1 MQKLFTE
8 FSPIDADTWKKKIES
23 DLKGI
28 EFDSLI
34 KQNRNGIKIK
44 PFYSAADIAGK
55 ESIVPPA
62 SSWDICTNIFVTNE
76 ADANKLALEDLQNG
90 ASALKFIINSKL
102 DVAKLLKD
110 ISIQHIYLQF
120 EVNNQIDEFLFEL
133 NAYLI
138 SQKLN
143 WADLNVS
150 VVNDELSYL
159 VQHNSFRMDEAA
171 FKNNF
176 LNVLKA
182 SNNKAF
188 SVDATIYNNAGSNSV
203 SELASTVAQVNEY
216 LNLLAEQNKLSEIA
230 QLTINV
236 AVDTNFFEQIAKL
249 RALRNLVNLLLEQ
262 YNSNA
267 TLHLHVE
274 TSDVY
279 RSAFDSYSNLLR
291 DSISGMAAVIGN
303 CESLSIHHFNNKSE
317 DSKLATRMSRNQQ
330 LIFKEESYLDKVND
344 ISNGS
349 YYIETLTNELAT
361 KAWEEFK
368 QIEKNGGF
376 IASVLI
382 GNIKA
387 KIEEQ
392 AFNLVNEYKEGKRT
406 LIGVNKFPNSNDKPE
421 KLAETPKNKG
431 INKLSLTA
439 ALV

>member
-23 DLKGI
+23 DLKGTS
-28 EFDSLI
+28 FDSLI
-34 KQNRNGIKIK
+34 KHNRNGIEIK
-44 PFYSAADIAGK
+44 PFYSKADISGI
-55 ESIVPPA
+55 ESTSSTL
-62 SSWDICTNIFVTNE
+62 SSWDICTSIAVKNE
-76 ADANKLALEDLQNG
+76 VEANKLALEDLQNG
-90 ASALKFIINSKL
+90 ASALKFVIDSKI
-102 DVAKLLKD
+102 DVSKLLKE

-138 SQKLN
+138 AQKLS

-150 VVNDELSYL
+150 IFNDDLSYL
-159 VQHNSFRMDEAA
+159 VQHNAFKMGEAA
-171 FKNNF
+171 FKNNI

-182 SNNKAF
+182 SGNKAL
-188 SVDATIYNNAGSNSV
+188 SVDATIYNNAGANSV
-203 SELASTVAQVNEY
+203 SELASTLAQVNEY
-216 LNLLAEQNKLSEIA
+216 LNLLSEQNKLSEVT

-236 AVDTNFFEQIAKL
+236 SADTNFFEQIAKL
-249 RALRNLVNLLLEQ
+249 RALRSLVNLLLEQ
-262 YNSNA
+262 YSANLS
-267 TLHLHVE
+267 LHIHCE
-274 TSDVY
+274 TSDIY

-303 CESLSIHHFNNKSE
+303 CDSLSIHHFNDKSE

-368 QIEKNGGF
+368 AIEKAGGF
-376 IASVLI
+376 IASVLN

-406 LIGVNKFPNSNDKPE
+406 LIGVNKFPNANDKPE
-421 KLAETPKNKG
+421 KLADTTKNKG
-431 INKLSLTA
+431 LNKLSLTA

>member
-28 EFDSLI
+28 SFDNLI
-34 KQNRNGIKIK
+34 KHNRNGIKIK
-44 PFYSAADIAGK
+44 PFYSAADLEGK
-55 ESIVPPA
+55 ESIAPTVA
-62 SSWDICTNIFVTNE
+62 HWDICTNIVVKNE
-76 ADANKLALEDLQNG
+76 SEANKSALENLQNG
-90 ASALKFIINSKL
+90 ASALKFIINSKI
-102 DVAKLLKD
+102 DVTKLLKD

-133 NAYLI
+133 NAHLI

-143 WADLNVS
+143 WSDLNVS
-150 VVNDELSYL
+150 IVNDDLSYL
-159 VQHNSFRMDEAA
+159 IQHNSFKMDEAA

-182 SNNKAF
+182 SGNRAF
-188 SVDATIYNNAGSNSV
+188 SIDASIYNNTGATSV
-203 SELASTVAQVNEY
+203 TELACTIAQLNEY
-216 LNLLAEQNKLSEIA
+216 LNLLSEQNKLSDLN

-262 YNSNA
+262 YQSN
-267 TLHLHVE
+267 LNVHLHCE
-274 TSDVY
+274 TSDIY
-279 RSAFDSYSNLLR
+279 RSPFDSYSNLLR
-291 DSISGMAAVIGN
+291 DSISGMASVIGN
-303 CESLSIHHFNNKSE
+303 CDSLSIHHFNDKAE
-317 DSKLATRMSRNQQ
+317 DNKLASRMSRNQQ

-344 ISNGS
+344 IANGS

-368 QIEKNGGF
+368 QIEKAGGF
-376 IASVLI
+376 IASVLN

-387 KIEEQ
+387 TIEEQ
-392 AFNLVNEYKEGKRT
+392 TFNLINEYKEGKRT
-406 LIGVNKFPNSNDKPE
+406 LIGVNKFPNANDKPE
-421 KLAETPKNKG
+421 KLADTTKNKG